1 MPQVCEHVSEKTTL
15 HGLGHLFLFLGGLQ
29 KDGHRYLFDKN
40 SLSYVGSDDGHVH
53 CEETIFVGR
62 KAFFHGFLLSIP
74 DKDALKNLVKHVC
87 VSNPLMIFKG
97 NVSGLS
103 VNIEMFIC
111 RLWQAYLEVYR
122 CAVSFFSQHQ
132 VSLCCVNFPHAGW
145 HGPSSTSDSGRY
157 V

>member
-29 KDGHRYLFDKN
+29 KDGHHHLFDKN

-74 DKDALKNLVKHVC
+74 DKDALKNLVKHVG
-87 VSNPLMIFKG
+87 VSNPLIIFKG

-103 VNIEMFIC
+103 VNIEMLF
-111 RLWQAYLEVYR
+111 AD
-122 CAVSFFSQHQ
+122 VSKHTLKFTDVPYPSFRSTKFP
-132 VSLCCVNFPHAGW
+132 CV
-145 HGPSSTSDSGRY
+145 